1 MSHSTC
7 WKIRQKITLIKV
19 SKKYNISP
27 VQVLLSY
34 IMTKENTVSI
44 PKSSQLVH
52 MKEIV
57 DCKNIILLE
66 EDIKILES
74 EFPKPI
80 KKVPLDVE

>member
-1 MSHSTC
+1 M
-7 WKIRQKITLIKV
+7 
-19 SKKYNISP
+19 
-27 VQVLLSY
+27 
-34 IMTKENTVSI
+34 SI
-44 PKSSQLVH
+44 PKSSQLVY